1 MIVYFDTSALIPLLV
16 DEPGTT
22 IASALW
28 TSAEARISAR
38 VVHVE
43 AAAALGLAHRLGRLR
58 SRQLSAALRSLTTL
72 VDHLDI
78 VEITAELTTRAASL
92 AISQKLRGYD
102 AIHCAAGVSLA
113 SERSVAATGDGDLRA
128 AWQRLG
134 LATADT
140 SSAVDTRA

>member
-1 MIVYFDTSALIPLLV
+1 MIVYFDTSALIPLCV

-22 IASALW
+22 IASDLW
-28 TSAEARISAR
+28 TSAEARVSAR

-43 AAAALGLAHRLGRLR
+43 ATAALGLAHRVGRLT
-58 SRQLSAALRSLTTL
+58 SRQLATSLRSFASL
-72 VDHLDI
+72 LDQLDF
-78 VEITAELTTRAASL
+78 VEITADLTADAASL
-92 AISQKLRGYD
+92 AIAQKLRGYD

-113 SERSVAATGDGDLRA
+113 SQRSVAATGDGDLRA

-140 SSAVDTRA
+140 SRSP